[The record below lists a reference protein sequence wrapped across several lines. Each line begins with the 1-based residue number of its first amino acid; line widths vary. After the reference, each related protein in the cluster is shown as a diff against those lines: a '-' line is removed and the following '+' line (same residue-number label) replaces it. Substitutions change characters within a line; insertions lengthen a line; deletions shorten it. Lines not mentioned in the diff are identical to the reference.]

1 MKTMGIERIGGTNAS
16 LYQSMKPQQAA
27 SKEAEATATTKPQE
41 HPAQDIPVK
50 EQRIEP
56 KVDTRPS
63 AGEDEESQMELNE
76 QKTQKVK
83 NAIAEVN
90 KKMNQR
96 TRCEF
101 SYHEKTKRVS
111 IKVIDRDTD
120 EVVREIPPEET
131 LDMLSK
137 MWEISG
143 ILVDEHR

>member
-1 MKTMGIERIGGTNAS
+1 MKTMAIDRINGTNVS
-16 LYQSMKPQQAA
+16 MYQNYKPQQ
-27 SKEAEATATTKPQE
+27 STTREAESAAKANEPA
-41 HPAQDIPVK
+41 AQDSAKAKV
-50 EQRIEP
+50 EA
-56 KVDTRPS
+56 KVDTKPR
-63 AGEDEESQMELNE
+63 GNETEEEESQIDITQE
-76 QKTQKVK
+76 KSQKVK

-101 SYHEKTKRVS
+101 SYHEATKRVS
-111 IKVIDRDTD
+111 IKVIDKDTD